1 MSHFVHLGS
10 YKSARNL
17 HRDWRTLRKN
27 FSKTLKT
34 QPKSVSEINL
44 GRKKGR
50 YLRLGVKVSSAK
62 TARDI
67 CKRLKAGGQYCV
79 IRRSRKS

>member
-17 HRDWRTLRKN
+17 HRGWRTLRKS
-27 FSKTLKT
+27 FSKTLGT

-50 YLRLGVKVSSAK
+50 YLRLGVKVASAK

-67 CKRLKAGGQYCV
+67 CTRLKAGGQYCV
-79 IRRSRKS
+79 VRRSRKS